1 MNTYH
6 TVKDFLDDL
15 SVEKRDQVE
24 ILRSIILET
33 VSVEEHIKWNSPSY
47 VYEGE
52 DRITFN
58 LHGNDVKILIHCGAT
73 RKEDKAGV
81 PVLAD
86 DRGIVHWSSDI
97 RGMITFIDKHDIEEK
112 REAFIAVL
120 TSWLK
125 IK

>member
-15 SVEKRDQVE
+15 TVEKRDQVE
-24 ILRSIILET
+24 TLRKIILES

-81 PVLAD
+81 PVLED
-86 DRGIVHWSSDI
+86 DHGIVRWSSDI
-97 RGMITFIDKHDIEEK
+97 RGVISFTNKDDIKVKHKAFVDVIK
-112 REAFIAVL
+112 R
-120 TSWLK
+120 WLEL
-125 IK
+125 